1 MNGVISN
8 GRAPRVFSIV
18 GSVVS
23 VNCTWQLGHQDT
35 TCPDL
40 LRASLSMVL
49 SANRPEVATS
59 PVRICTMPQQWLGP
73 PSTW

>member
-8 GRAPRVFSIV
+8 GFAPRVFSTV
-18 GSVVS
+18 GKVVS
-23 VNCTWQLGHQDT
+23 VNWVWQLGHHEI

-49 SANRPEVATS
+49 SAKRPEVAMS
-59 PVRICTMPQQWLGP
+59 PVRICTTPQQ
-73 PSTW
+73 

>member
-1 MNGVISN
+1 MNGVISK
-8 GRAPRVFSIV
+8 GAAPRVFSTA

-23 VNCTWQLGHQDT
+23 VNWTWQLGHQEIT
-35 TCPDL
+35 WPDL

-49 SANRPEVATS
+49 CAIRPDVSIS

-73 PSTW
+73 PIT

>member
-1 MNGVISN
+1 MKGVISN

-18 GSVVS
+18 GNVVS

-40 LRASLSMVL
+40 LRASLSSVL
-49 SANRPEVATS
+49 SAMRPEVATS
-59 PVRICTMPQQWLGP
+59 PVRICTIPQQWVGP
-73 PSTW
+73 PST

>member
-18 GSVVS
+18 GRVVS

-49 SANRPEVATS
+49 SAMRPEVAMS
-59 PVRICTMPQQWLGP
+59 PVRICTMPQQCVGP
-73 PSTW
+73 PST